1 MHRRR
6 GPLAGGWFSRLTA
19 QWRTVVWLTVVWV
32 MLWGDLSWGNVLAG
46 VLLASLLITFMPLP
60 SIATSGTA
68 RPWPLLVLVGRFVAD
83 LVVASFQ
90 VSMQAFRLH
99 HTPHG
104 AVVGVRLRN
113 PSDIYMT
120 ITSELSSLVPGSL
133 VIEAHRLT
141 GMLYLH
147 VLDLDAAG
155 GADKVRQDTLDLE
168 ARVLRAFAS
177 NDDLK
182 AAGLYHPRGG
192 TPEPAGATPS
202 GGGPGAAG
210 APGADGAARRTEP
223 RTDRGEGQR

>member
-1 MHRRR
+1 VSLHRRR
-6 GPLAGGWFSRLTA
+6 GPLAGGWFNRLLA
-19 QWRTVVWLTVVWV
+19 QWRTAAWLTVVWV

-46 VLLASLLITFMPLP
+46 VLIASLLITFMPLP
-60 SIATSGTA
+60 SIATSGTV
-68 RPWPLLVLVGRFVAD
+68 RPWPLLVLVSRFVAD

-90 VSMQAFRLH
+90 VSMQAFRFR

-120 ITSELSSLVPGSL
+120 ITAELSSLVPGSL

-155 GADKVRQDTLDLE
+155 GADQVRQDTLDLE
-168 ARVLRAFAS
+168 ARVLSAFAS
-177 NDDLK
+177 NDELK
-182 AAGLYHPRGG
+182 AAGLYHPPGERL
-192 TPEPAGATPS
+192 EPARATSS
-202 GGGPGAAG
+202 GGPRRGPDDAG
-210 APGADGAARRTEP
+210 DAHRTERP
-223 RTDRGEGQR
+223 TDRGEGKR

>member
-1 MHRRR
+1 MSLHRRR
-6 GPLAGGWFSRLTA
+6 GPLAGGWFGRLTA
-19 QWRTVVWLTVVWV
+19 QWRTVAWLTVVWV
-32 MLWGDLSWGNVLAG
+32 MLWGDLSWGNVIAG
-46 VLLASLLITFMPLP
+46 VIIASLLITFMPLP
-60 SIATSGTA
+60 SIATSGTV
-68 RPWPLLVLVGRFVAD
+68 RPWPLLVLVSRFVAD

-90 VSMQAFRLH
+90 VSMQAFRFH

-120 ITSELSSLVPGSL
+120 ITAELSSLVPGSL

-177 NDDLK
+177 NEELK
-182 AAGLYHPRGG
+182 AAGLYHHPGE
-192 TPEPAGATPS
+192 PSVPAGASPS
-202 GGGPGAAG
+202 GTR
-210 APGADGAARRTEP
+210 GADDAARRTDR
-223 RTDRGEGQR
+223 RTDRREGKR

>member
-1 MHRRR
+1 MSLHRRR
-6 GPLAGGWFSRLTA
+6 GPLAGGWFGRLTS
-19 QWRTVVWLTVVWV
+19 QWRTVAWLTVVWV
-32 MLWGDLSWGNVLAG
+32 MLWGDLSWGNLIAG
-46 VLLASLLITFMPLP
+46 VIIASLLITFMPLP
-60 SIATSGTA
+60 SIATSGTV
-68 RPWPLLVLVGRFVAD
+68 RPWPLLVLVSRFVAD

-90 VSMQAFRLH
+90 VSMQAFRFH

-120 ITSELSSLVPGSL
+120 ITAELSSLVPGSL

-177 NDDLK
+177 NEELK
-182 AAGLYHPRGG
+182 AAGLYHHPGE
-192 TPEPAGATPS
+192 PSVPAGAAPS
-202 GGGPGAAG
+202 GTR
-210 APGADGAARRTEP
+210 GADDAARRTDR
-223 RTDRGEGQR
+223 RTDRREGKR

>member
-1 MHRRR
+1 MSLHRRR
-6 GPLAGGWFSRLTA
+6 GPLAGGWLNRLVA
-19 QWRTVVWLTVVWV
+19 QWRTVVWLTIVWV
-32 MLWGDLSWGNVLAG
+32 MLWGDLSLANVVAG
-46 VLLASLLITFMPLP
+46 ILIASLLITFMPLP
-60 SIATSGTA
+60 SIATSGTV
-68 RPWPLLVLVGRFVAD
+68 RPWPLLVLVSRFVAD

-90 VSMQAFRLH
+90 VSLQAFRFG

-104 AVVGVRLRN
+104 AVVGVKLRN

-141 GMLYLH
+141 GMVYLH

-177 NDDLK
+177 NDELK
-182 AAGLYHPRGG
+182 SAGLYHHPGEA
-192 TPEPAGATPS
+192 PSPAGATPS
-202 GGGPGAAG
+202 GGPGGPREGSRR
-210 APGADGAARRTEP
+210 ADRE
-223 RTDRGEGQR
+223 EGGR

>member
-1 MHRRR
+1 MSLHRRR
-6 GPLAGGWFSRLTA
+6 GPLAGGWFGRLTA
-19 QWRTVVWLTVVWV
+19 QWRTVLWLTVVWV
-32 MLWGDLSWGNVLAG
+32 MLWGDLSWGNVIAG
-46 VLLASLLITFMPLP
+46 VIIASLLITFMPLP
-60 SIATSGTA
+60 SIATSGTV
-68 RPWPLLVLVGRFVAD
+68 RPWPLLVLMSRFVAD

-90 VSMQAFRLH
+90 VSMQAFRFR

-120 ITSELSSLVPGSL
+120 ITAELSSLVPGSL

-177 NDDLK
+177 NEELQS
-182 AAGLYHPRGG
+182 AGLYHLPGEA
-192 TPEPAGATPS
+192 PVPAGAAPS
-202 GGGPGAAG
+202 GTSTTAG
-210 APGADGAARRTEP
+210 SGERRADR
-223 RTDRGEGQR
+223 RTDRREGKR

>member
-1 MHRRR
+1 MSLHRRR
-6 GPLAGGWFSRLTA
+6 GPLAGGWFGRLTA
-19 QWRTVVWLTVVWV
+19 QWRTVAWLTVVWV
-32 MLWGDLSWGNVLAG
+32 MLWGDLSWGNLIAG
-46 VLLASLLITFMPLP
+46 VIIASLLITFMPLP
-60 SIATSGTA
+60 SIATSGTV
-68 RPWPLLVLVGRFVAD
+68 RPWPLLVLVSRFVAD

-90 VSMQAFRLH
+90 VSMQAFRFH

-120 ITSELSSLVPGSL
+120 ITAELSSLVPGSL

-177 NDDLK
+177 NEELK
-182 AAGLYHPRGG
+182 AAGLYHHPGE
-192 TPEPAGATPS
+192 PSVPAGAAPS
-202 GGGPGAAG
+202 GTR
-210 APGADGAARRTEP
+210 GADDAARRTDR
-223 RTDRGEGQR
+223 RTDRREGKR